1 MVTSLPPSHLR
12 LRWLLSWHAAEHDWR
27 MQCGSVSLNDLQLCK
42 FVFFTSYALAGPVAL
57 VSSFLFIMLENYGLQ
72 LQHLSPHSL
81 ALVAIF
87 VHLCE
92 MFICV

>member
-1 MVTSLPPSHLR
+1 
-12 LRWLLSWHAAEHDWR
+12 
-27 MQCGSVSLNDLQLCK
+27 MQCGSVLLNDLQLCK
-42 FVFFTSYALAGPVAL
+42 FVLFTSYALAGPVAL

-81 ALVAIF
+81 ELVAIF